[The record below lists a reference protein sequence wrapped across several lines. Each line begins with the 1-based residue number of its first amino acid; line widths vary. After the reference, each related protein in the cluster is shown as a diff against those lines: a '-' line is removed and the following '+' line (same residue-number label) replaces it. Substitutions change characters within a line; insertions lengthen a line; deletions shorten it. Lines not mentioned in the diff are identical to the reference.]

1 MDGTSST
8 TKSKLFGGLYLLLA
22 VIVLRAVIPSTWFKP
37 KTQQQRPFTRIDFS
51 SGNAVPSK
59 ITDTNSDGQI
69 SWGEAVSASLIDS
82 TGTLDIIKDNPVDQK
97 VIDQLN
103 DPNNLTSSFSKNLF
117 LATTQLRERGAT
129 DEATKQ
135 KTVAYLMEQEAAKII
150 QNKYALKDLSI
161 ETSETKATI
170 KLYGNT
176 VAPLVKD
183 VLTKEAIESDLT
195 SLAKY
200 TQSLK
205 ESDLSPIIK
214 NKVRVDALLQKMLLV
229 KVPPSASSYHLLAV
243 NRMAFYKET
252 LESFSKMSEDPVRA
266 TLMFNSY
273 QDTLLLLAR
282 IPSRFSQYFN
292 SQNIVFGAGEAGY
305 IFTTE

>member
-1 MDGTSST
+1 VVQAKNTA
-8 TKSKLFGGLYLLLA
+8 TKTLY
-22 VIVLRAVIPSTWFKP
+22 
-37 KTQQQRPFTRIDFS
+37 RIDFS
-51 SGNAVPSK
+51 GSNAIPSK

-82 TGTLDIIKDNPVDQK
+82 TGTLDVIKDNPVDQK
-97 VIDQLN
+97 VIAQLN

-135 KTVAYLMEQEAAKII
+135 KTVAYLMEQEAAKIVK
-150 QNKYALKDLSI
+150 NRYALKDLRI
-161 ETSETKATI
+161 ETSETKVTI

-176 VAPLVKD
+176 IAPLVKD
-183 VLTKEAIESDLT
+183 VLTKEAIEGDLT

-205 ESDLSPIIK
+205 ESDLSPIVK

-229 KVPPSASSYHLLAV
+229 KVPPSAASYHLLAV
-243 NRMAFYKET
+243 NRIAFYKET

-282 IPSRFSQYFN
+282 IPSRFSLYFN
-292 SQNIVFGAGEAGY
+292 SQNVVFGAGEAGY